1 MFYFLQLR
9 TLNSVAQ
16 LDTLQEVLTEK
27 ITSMGN
33 EYGAKAELLTQE
45 LEENLNKTK
54 RQKRLGVGR
63 LAEAIFYLIRT
74 RHQAVR
80 DSYITKNLTKLVGF
94 NTQNNHFHGMLQ
106 ITMK

>member
-45 LEENLNKTK
+45 LEENLNKTPGTK
-54 RQKRLGVGR
+54 P
-63 LAEAIFYLIRT
+63 
-74 RHQAVR
+74 R
-80 DSYITKNLTKLVGF
+80 DRSVWV
-94 NTQNNHFHGMLQ
+94 
-106 ITMK
+106 